1 VERRKIVL
9 SNIQH
14 EAPCAFSSCQY
25 VWYYRVREDG
35 CKHLRIRRRDWQ
47 PITSWNDI
55 QNIKN
60 YTFGKETVAIE
71 VYPRESKKVDE
82 MNMRHLF
89 VLTQEQIVGLKLKG
103 L

>member
-1 VERRKIVL
+1 ML
-9 SNIQH
+9 TNIKE
-14 EAPCAFSSCQY
+14 EAKCAFSSDEY

-35 CKHLRIRRRDWQ
+35 CKHLKIRRRDWKE
-47 PITSWNDI
+47 IGDWNDI
-55 QNIKN
+55 YAIKN
-60 YTFGKETVAIE
+60 YTFGSETVAIE
-71 VYPRESKKVDE
+71 VYPRKSKLVNE